1 MVLDRGISN
10 LDDNLEFATML
21 NLLDQADGPERVRA
35 YAGQLRPNIQLTNW
49 YAADDFQP
57 IQMYLRWSDLGV
69 ILLGGAS
76 RLSHA
81 VYYQEALQVPINP
94 HSDGGLNPYLQ
105 MAAGNVRARMEV
117 EGLRGVR
124 QQVYVGHSLGGAIG
138 VAAMAQA
145 RQQVPSD
152 NAYSISF
159 GAPKPGPVP
168 FAHLVYRSECVRWM
182 NDDDPV
188 SHIPPRHNEANLY
201 WATLPPSARSQVLQ
215 YVQPAGGIVLK
226 ADGNVETLNEPVI
239 SDIGLGISLPAWL
252 LSIAT
257 NTQSPHS
264 MQTYANR
271 LNRRAALYTG
281 AAPNL
286 VTTRH
291 AERAEHISQTALR
304 LEAERAAAALR
315 ASMRPAGETTV
326 VIPELWQF
334 VAKKRGVLWCVD
346 FREQQVFVGPN
357 RRRARHIARLG
368 NVWLEALQRMGQVD
382 IPGLL
387 KTFDVYLS
395 DASDPTSGFKPT
407 MRI

>member
-10 LDDNLEFATML
+10 LEDNLEFATML
-21 NLLDQADGPERVRA
+21 NLLDQADGPARVRA
-35 YAGQLRPNIQLTNW
+35 YAGQLRPGIQLTNW
-49 YAADDFQP
+49 FDADDFQP
-57 IQMYLRWSDLGV
+57 IQMYLRWGDLGV
-69 ILLGGAS
+69 ILLGGSS
-76 RLSHA
+76 RLTHA
-81 VYYQEALQVPINP
+81 ANYQQALQTPINP
-94 HSDGGLNPYLQ
+94 HSDGGLNPYVQL
-105 MAAGNVRARMEV
+105 AASNVRSRMEA
-117 EGLRGVR
+117 EGLRSV
-124 QQVYVGHSLGGAIG
+124 QQQIYVGHSLGGAIAIG
-138 VAAMAQA
+138 AMAQA
-145 RQQVPSD
+145 RQQVPND
-152 NAYSISF
+152 NAFAITF
-159 GAPKPGPVP
+159 GSPKPGPVP
-168 FAHLVYRSECVRWM
+168 FANLVYRSECVRWM

-188 SHIPPRHNEANLY
+188 SHIPPRHNESNLY
-201 WATLPPSARSQVLQ
+201 WALLPPGARSQVLQ

-239 SDIGLGISLPAWL
+239 SNLGLGISLPAWL
-252 LSIAT
+252 LALAT
-257 NTQSPHS
+257 DSQSSHS
-264 MQTYANR
+264 MQTYVNR
-271 LNRRAALYTG
+271 LNRRAALFTG

-304 LEAERAAAALR
+304 LEAERAAAELR

-334 VAKKRGVLWCVD
+334 VAKKRGALWCVD

-382 IPGLL
+382 ITGLL
-387 KTFDVYLS
+387 KTFDIYLG
-395 DASDPTSGFKPT
+395 DASDPTSGFRPT